1 MLNSYIIT
9 NYELRITNYPN
20 DTAEITLHL
29 WITPFRFHLTRSFA
43 AQNPRFH
50 ASMSSPVGGLVISML
65 EAMSA
70 DNEFS
75 VFITKEQKQALTR
88 TIFSTYYQ
96 PQADK
101 AVIFDTNRLWCS
113 KLPLIHEL
121 FPDAKVICC
130 VRNVAWIMDSVERLI
145 RKNAFDVS
153 RLFNN
158 PGERSTVYTRTE
170 ALSQSG
176 RLVGFAYNA
185 LKEAFYSEYSES
197 LLLVD
202 YDILS
207 QAPDKTLSLIYQFLG
222 EKPFE
227 HDFTNVEYEANEF
240 DRRLNT
246 DGLHHVRSKVEFQP
260 RATVLPPDLFAQYE
274 GLSFWETPTSSS
286 LANVIVAQPQIP
298 LAPPLE
304 QDTNANGSNLF
315 SRWKS
320 M

>member
-1 MLNSYIIT
+1 MT
-9 NYELRITNYPN
+9 QP
-20 DTAEITLHL
+20 TLHFISGL
-29 WITPFRFHLTRSFA
+29 PRSGSTLLGA
-43 AQNPRFH
+43 LLRQNPRFH
-50 ASMSSPVGGLVISML
+50 ASMSSPVGGLVTSML

-75 VFITKEQKQALTR
+75 VFITPEQKQALTR

-113 KLPLIHEL
+113 KLPLIHQL

-158 PGERSTVYTRTE
+158 SGERSTVYTRTE

-185 LKEAFYSEYSES
+185 LKEAFYSEYSEC

-222 EKPFE
+222 EEPFD

-246 DGLHHVRSKVEFQP
+246 EGLHQVRSKVEFQP

-274 GLSFWETPTSSS
+274 GLSFWETLTSSS
-286 LANVIVAQPQIP
+286 LANVIVAQPKVP
-298 LAPPLE
+298 VAPPIDAGVL
-304 QDTNANGSNLF
+304 DSLNASN
-315 SRWKS
+315 SKKS
-320 M
+320 SSKPAPTQR